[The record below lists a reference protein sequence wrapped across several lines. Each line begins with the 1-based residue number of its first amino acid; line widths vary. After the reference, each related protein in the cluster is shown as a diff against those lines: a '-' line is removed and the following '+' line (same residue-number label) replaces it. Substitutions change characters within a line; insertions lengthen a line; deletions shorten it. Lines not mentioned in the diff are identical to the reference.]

1 MKFKFKTQEYQQDA
15 VNNICKVFNGQP
27 YFDMVRYTR
36 DLGIRRKKNESQIDM
51 LDIGAFE
58 ENDDGFENAKI
69 VLEDADIFANIKK
82 IQQENNYKV
91 SEELVR
97 GLGRCS
103 LDIEM
108 ETGTGKTYVY
118 IKTIF
123 ELNQRFGWS
132 KFIIVV
138 PSIAIREGVKKSFQ
152 MMDDHFMDQYGKK
165 ARYFIYNS
173 KRLSELDSFAS
184 SSDIQVMIINAQ
196 AFNSRTADA
205 RRIDMVLDEFQSRRP
220 IDVVAKTRPILVID
234 EPQKLGGEAT
244 QTKLKSFNPLFNINF
259 SATHRKHHNLVY
271 CLDALDAYNKK
282 LVKKIQVKGF
292 EIKNLR
298 GTNGY
303 VYLQD
308 IIVSKDKPPMAKVEF
323 EIKYNKSINRETRI
337 LGVERNLY
345 SLSNE
350 MEQYKNGYII
360 KDIDPRSDSI
370 TFLNDIRLKIGDVI
384 GDVSDKDIRR
394 VQIRETIRS
403 HFEKEEL
410 LYSKGIKC
418 LSLFFVDKVADYR
431 DYKQPDEKGGYARI
445 FEEEYVKVLNEYI
458 KLYETPYIKYLKTKC
473 SNVNEVHKGYFSIDK
488 KTGKMVESK
497 DNKETGSDDI
507 SAYDL
512 ILKNKER
519 LLSFD
524 EPTRFIFS
532 HSALREGWDNPNI
545 FQICALK
552 PGGDS
557 AIAKRQEVGRGLR
570 IAVNMLGERADVH
583 YCSVTGNN
591 FHRINMLTVVAT
603 DSYKDFVADIQKD
616 IKANLADRPTRAT
629 VEYFK
634 GKFVSDG
641 TNKIEVDTQLAT
653 DIQSYLR
660 FSGYVDKDNKL
671 TDSYFTDKENGTL
684 KEMPEILAPYTESI
698 HRLVQGIFDEKSLE
712 GMIENGNKTTIIEN
726 DLNENFSK
734 KEFQTLWKYINHK
747 YTYKVDFDSEEL
759 IKKSIE
765 SIDKNLF
772 VAEMKYT
779 VTIGEQRKVMDENQ
793 VKRGDSFGTTK
804 TRTESIVNAGADST
818 KYDLIGKIVAGTTL
832 TRKTVVR
839 ILQGINSQKFYMF
852 RLNPEEFISKVIKLI
867 NEQKATMI
875 VDHIVYNQTEGAY
888 DNDIFTKNQN
898 KSDFDKAFRAKKA
911 IQDYVFTDGTAEK
924 SVERK
929 FAEDLDVAN
938 EVCVYA
944 KLPKTFAIP
953 TPVGN
958 YSPDWAIAFNEGTV
972 KHIYFVAETKG
983 SMESLELRPIEQA
996 KIECA
1001 KKLYNNISTSKV
1013 RYHEVASYQDL
1024 LKIIK
1029 AMD

>member
-15 VNNICKVFNGQP
+15 VNNICKVFDGQP

-36 DLGIRRKKNESQIDM
+36 DLGIRRKKVESQIDM
-51 LDIGAFE
+51 LDIGVFE
-58 ENDDGFENAKI
+58 QNDDGFENAKI
-69 VLEDADIFANIKK
+69 VLEDADIFANIKR

-103 LDIEM
+103 LDVEM

-123 ELNQRFGWS
+123 ELNQRYGWS

-152 MMDDHFMDQYGKK
+152 MMEDHFMDQYGKK

-220 IDVVAKTRPILVID
+220 IDVVAKTRPILIID

-350 MEQYKNGYII
+350 MEQYKDGYII

-431 DYKQPDEKGGYARI
+431 DYKQPDEKGDYARI
-445 FEEEYVKVLNEYI
+445 FEEEYVKILNEYI
-458 KLYETPYIKYLKTKC
+458 KL
-473 SNVNEVHKGYFSIDK
+473 
-488 KTGKMVESK
+488 
-497 DNKETGSDDI
+497 
-507 SAYDL
+507 
-512 ILKNKER
+512 
-519 LLSFD
+519 
-524 EPTRFIFS
+524 
-532 HSALREGWDNPNI
+532 
-545 FQICALK
+545 
-552 PGGDS
+552 
-557 AIAKRQEVGRGLR
+557 
-570 IAVNMLGERADVH
+570 
-583 YCSVTGNN
+583 
-591 FHRINMLTVVAT
+591 
-603 DSYKDFVADIQKD
+603 
-616 IKANLADRPTRAT
+616 
-629 VEYFK
+629 
-634 GKFVSDG
+634 
-641 TNKIEVDTQLAT
+641 
-653 DIQSYLR
+653 
-660 FSGYVDKDNKL
+660 
-671 TDSYFTDKENGTL
+671 
-684 KEMPEILAPYTESI
+684 
-698 HRLVQGIFDEKSLE
+698 
-712 GMIENGNKTTIIEN
+712 
-726 DLNENFSK
+726 
-734 KEFQTLWKYINHK
+734 
-747 YTYKVDFDSEEL
+747 
-759 IKKSIE
+759 
-765 SIDKNLF
+765 
-772 VAEMKYT
+772 
-779 VTIGEQRKVMDENQ
+779 
-793 VKRGDSFGTTK
+793 
-804 TRTESIVNAGADST
+804 
-818 KYDLIGKIVAGTTL
+818 
-832 TRKTVVR
+832 
-839 ILQGINSQKFYMF
+839 
-852 RLNPEEFISKVIKLI
+852 
-867 NEQKATMI
+867 
-875 VDHIVYNQTEGAY
+875 
-888 DNDIFTKNQN
+888 
-898 KSDFDKAFRAKKA
+898 
-911 IQDYVFTDGTAEK
+911 
-924 SVERK
+924 
-929 FAEDLDVAN
+929 
-938 EVCVYA
+938 
-944 KLPKTFAIP
+944 
-953 TPVGN
+953 
-958 YSPDWAIAFNEGTV
+958 
-972 KHIYFVAETKG
+972 
-983 SMESLELRPIEQA
+983 
-996 KIECA
+996 
-1001 KKLYNNISTSKV
+1001 
-1013 RYHEVASYQDL
+1013 
-1024 LKIIK
+1024 
-1029 AMD
+1029 